1 MAVALVKKGDHINL
15 AEKDA
20 LVGAKFQRI
29 QDVAFYADFP
39 CNVVGKALK
48 KEKGKHTKRSDRQ
61 FWELPETSTSV
72 PDGANPARSGRMGR
86 LLTHDA

>member
-1 MAVALVKKGDHINL
+1 
-15 AEKDA
+15 
-20 LVGAKFQRI
+20 
-29 QDVAFYADFP
+29 
-39 CNVVGKALK
+39 LK

-61 FWELPETSTSV
+61 FWELPETRTRV